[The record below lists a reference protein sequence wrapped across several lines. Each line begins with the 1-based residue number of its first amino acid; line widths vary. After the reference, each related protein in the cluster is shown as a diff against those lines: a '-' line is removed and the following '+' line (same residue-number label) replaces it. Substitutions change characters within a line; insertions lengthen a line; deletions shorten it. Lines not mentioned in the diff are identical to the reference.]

1 MAITADIAH
10 RIPAGWYPCREDRSR
25 RRWWDGTEWTEYFSD
40 APTRPIAIIDPIRH
54 AIEASP
60 VVETT
65 IEREAR
71 AHTLRA
77 ALTFRD
83 RIAAV
88 VIFGVLVADLVV
100 LAFLLRLI

>member
-10 RIPAGWYPCREDRSR
+10 RIPAGWYPCREDRAR
-25 RRWWDGTEWTEYFSD
+25 RRWWDGTEWTDYYSD
-40 APTRPIAIIDPIRH
+40 APTRPIAIIDPIVS
-54 AIEASP
+54 AVEAEP
-60 VVETT
+60 IVETT

-83 RIAAV
+83 RIAAI

-100 LAFLLRLI
+100 LAFLLRLV